1 MICEDRHMELARK
14 TGPPDPEYNA
24 AIGNGI
30 VALMDAWRYEDVAA
44 RLHELT
50 NPSMRNDL
58 ENMMA
63 FGLRCCFLPRPDEVL
78 KKT

>member
-1 MICEDRHMELARK
+1 MICDDRHMELARK
-14 TGPPDPEYNA
+14 TGLPDPEYSA

-30 VALMDAWRYEDVAA
+30 VALMDAWRDEVAAA

-50 NPSMRNDL
+50 NPRMRNDL

-63 FGLRCCFLPRPDEVL
+63 FGRRCCFLPCPDEVL
-78 KKT
+78 EKA